1 MDEVKSQS
9 YFNVLLMMLLLG
21 KIWQVLSLKLRGLG
35 LLMGSV
41 TKASFRLMEKRRD
54 KSSMYFRCNER
65 GLGTA
70 GQRIVGFPTDVC

>member
-1 MDEVKSQS
+1 
-9 YFNVLLMMLLLG
+9 MMLLLG
-21 KIWQVLSLKLRGLG
+21 KIWQVLSLKFRGLG

-41 TKASFRLMEKRRD
+41 TKASFRLMKKRRD

-70 GQRIVGFPTDVC
+70 GRRRPPLNMIMNSKMLKKVP